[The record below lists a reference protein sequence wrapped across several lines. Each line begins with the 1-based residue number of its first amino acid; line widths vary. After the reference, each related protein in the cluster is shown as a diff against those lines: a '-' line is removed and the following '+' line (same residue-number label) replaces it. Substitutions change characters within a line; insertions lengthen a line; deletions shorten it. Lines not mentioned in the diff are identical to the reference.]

1 MIPIFNVESLSLSIL
16 SLIFIVGVALLTW
29 GGDLLTRG
37 SSDIAFLLKI
47 PATIIGLTVVSMAT
61 SMPELFTSIIG
72 TIQGRDDLVIGNIV
86 GSNIGNLGLILGV
99 AAIISPVLIQKRLI
113 KWEVPFLLG
122 VTIVFIF
129 FAGDGVLA
137 RHEGIVLIATIVA
150 YILVLVRNAIEGDP
164 DMGLTKSDEV
174 EIGPTNRQTVPF
186 CIFYIL
192 IGTVMLGFGADMM
205 IQSATVVAHRL
216 DLSET
221 IIGLTIVAI
230 GTSLPEL
237 ATSIVAAI
245 RKESDLI
252 AGNIIGSNL
261 FNLLLV
267 GGAASIVSPLNQEP
281 MLIKFEYPVMLLL
294 TGIVWLFYSTDK
306 KVSRS
311 EGIVLVLLYLLV
323 ISIIYLYR
331 NGIL

>member
-1 MIPIFNVESLSLSIL
+1 
-16 SLIFIVGVALLTW
+16 
-29 GGDLLTRG
+29 
-37 SSDIAFLLKI
+37 
-47 PATIIGLTVVSMAT
+47 
-61 SMPELFTSIIG
+61 
-72 TIQGRDDLVIGNIV
+72 
-86 GSNIGNLGLILGV
+86 
-99 AAIISPVLIQKRLI
+99 
-113 KWEVPFLLG
+113 
-122 VTIVFIF
+122 
-129 FAGDGVLA
+129 
-137 RHEGIVLIATIVA
+137 
-150 YILVLVRNAIEGDP
+150 
-164 DMGLTKSDEV
+164 
-174 EIGPTNRQTVPF
+174 
-186 CIFYIL
+186 
-192 IGTVMLGFGADMM
+192 M

>member
-1 MIPIFNVESLSLSIL
+1 MIPIFNVESLSLLIL

-61 SMPELFTSIIG
+61 SIPELFTSIIG
-72 TIQGRDDLVIGNIV
+72 TFQGIDDLVIGNIV

-164 DMGLTKSDEV
+164 DMGLTKLDEV
-174 EIGPTNRQTVPF
+174 EIGPEKRQTVPF

-192 IGTVMLGFGADMM
+192 IGTIMLGLGADIM

>member
-1 MIPIFNVESLSLSIL
+1 MIFLVLQR
-16 SLIFIVGVALLTW
+16 
-29 GGDLLTRG
+29 DLLC
-37 SSDIAFLLKI
+37 KI
-47 PATIIGLTVVSMAT
+47 LRTKNLYP
-61 SMPELFTSIIG
+61 
-72 TIQGRDDLVIGNIV
+72 IV
-86 GSNIGNLGLILGV
+86 AKKIC
-99 AAIISPVLIQKRLI
+99 
-113 KWEVPFLLG
+113 W

-164 DMGLTKSDEV
+164 DMGLTKLDEV
-174 EIGPTNRQTVPF
+174 EIGPEKRQTVPF

-192 IGTVMLGFGADMM
+192 IGTIMLGLGADMM

>member
-1 MIPIFNVESLSLSIL
+1 
-16 SLIFIVGVALLTW
+16 
-29 GGDLLTRG
+29 
-37 SSDIAFLLKI
+37 
-47 PATIIGLTVVSMAT
+47 
-61 SMPELFTSIIG
+61 
-72 TIQGRDDLVIGNIV
+72 
-86 GSNIGNLGLILGV
+86 
-99 AAIISPVLIQKRLI
+99 
-113 KWEVPFLLG
+113 
-122 VTIVFIF
+122 
-129 FAGDGVLA
+129 
-137 RHEGIVLIATIVA
+137 
-150 YILVLVRNAIEGDP
+150 
-164 DMGLTKSDEV
+164 
-174 EIGPTNRQTVPF
+174 
-186 CIFYIL
+186 
-192 IGTVMLGFGADMM
+192 MLGFGADMM

>member
-1 MIPIFNVESLSLSIL
+1 
-16 SLIFIVGVALLTW
+16 
-29 GGDLLTRG
+29 
-37 SSDIAFLLKI
+37 
-47 PATIIGLTVVSMAT
+47 
-61 SMPELFTSIIG
+61 
-72 TIQGRDDLVIGNIV
+72 
-86 GSNIGNLGLILGV
+86 
-99 AAIISPVLIQKRLI
+99 
-113 KWEVPFLLG
+113 
-122 VTIVFIF
+122 
-129 FAGDGVLA
+129 
-137 RHEGIVLIATIVA
+137 
-150 YILVLVRNAIEGDP
+150 
-164 DMGLTKSDEV
+164 
-174 EIGPTNRQTVPF
+174 
-186 CIFYIL
+186 
-192 IGTVMLGFGADMM
+192 MLGFGADMM

-237 ATSIVAAI
+237 ATSIVAAM